1 MSHQAALGQVSNI
14 QPPTLAAII
23 AVTLDVTSRAY
34 DLGSLVLAGQKLVV
48 GAAPTSPPDVGDM
61 YLTLHGD
68 VIWYYA
74 FSPVTGTIDNTAKDA
89 AGAALTQGATYA
101 ARAEA
106 GENVR
111 VRINRVKHRWLIVQ
125 GSGAGV
131 LRGWVSSEAVG
142 R

>member
-14 QPPTLAAII
+14 QPPVLGTII
-23 AVTLDVTSRAY
+23 AVTLDATSRAY
-34 DLGSLVLAGQKLVV
+34 DLGSLVFDGQKLVT
-48 GAAPTSPPDVGDM
+48 GAAPTTPPDTGDM
-61 YLTLHGD
+61 FLTLHGD
-68 VIWYYA
+68 VAWFYA
-74 FSPVTGTIDNTAKDA
+74 FSSATGTIANAAADA

-106 GENVR
+106 GQEVR